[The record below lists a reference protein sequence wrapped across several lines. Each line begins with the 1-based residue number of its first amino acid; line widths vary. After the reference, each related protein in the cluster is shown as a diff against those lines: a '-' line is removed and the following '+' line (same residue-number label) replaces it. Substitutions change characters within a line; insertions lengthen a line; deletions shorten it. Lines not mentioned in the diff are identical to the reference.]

1 MFCTNCGIS
10 NKNIAE
16 FCFNCGESLGGFQTE
31 ENRFLATVLNDGSF
45 LRKVHFLRPFI
56 DFSFNQL
63 ISQKIMK
70 FLYGLSFLSAGLS
83 ALLFIIMGF
92 HISMLFGIFSLCIGA
107 PLIFLL
113 MVIYSRVLLEMV
125 LVISRLA
132 DRIANMGMASDGMTD
147 IEEKPESSD
156 GIQWNI

>member
-1 MFCTNCGIS
+1 
-10 NKNIAE
+10 
-16 FCFNCGESLGGFQTE
+16 
-31 ENRFLATVLNDGSF
+31 
-45 LRKVHFLRPFI
+45 
-56 DFSFNQL
+56 
-63 ISQKIMK
+63 MK

-83 ALLFIIMGF
+83 ALLFIIIGF
-92 HISMLFGIFSLCIGA
+92 HISMLFGILSLCIGA

-147 IEEKPESSD
+147 IEEKPESRD

>member
-31 ENRFLATVLNDGSF
+31 EKRFLATVLSDGSF
-45 LRKVHFLRPFI
+45 LRKVHFVQAFV

-63 ISQKIMK
+63 MSQKINK

-83 ALLFIIMGF
+83 ALLFIIVGF
-92 HISMLFGIFSLCIGA
+92 HISLLFGIFSLFIGA

-113 MVIYSRVLLEMV
+113 MVLYSRVLLEMV

-147 IEEKPESSD
+147 IEEKPESRD